1 MDLVAHRHRLRGHRH
16 LEPQGH
22 RGFTRLGPSIVVLV
36 GYVGSFW
43 CVSQTL
49 DTIPLGVAYAVW
61 SGVGIAA
68 LAVVTVV
75 VYDQKLDAAA
85 LVGMGL
91 IIAVWSC
98 SDCSAKPR
106 LMRAFTWP

>member
-1 MDLVAHRHRLRGHRH
+1 MNAWIWLLIAIVSEVIATSSLKAT
-16 LEPQGH
+16 E
-22 RGFTRLGPSIVVLV
+22 GFTRMGPSIVVLI
-36 GYVGSFW
+36 GYIGSFW

-91 IIAVWSC
+91 IIAGVVVL
-98 SDCSAKPR
+98 R
-106 LMRAFTWP
+106 LFSETALE

>member
-1 MDLVAHRHRLRGHRH
+1 MNAWIWLLIAIASEVIATSSLKAT
-16 LEPQGH
+16 E
-22 RGFTRLGPSIVVLV
+22 GFTRLGPSIVVLV

-68 LAVVTVV
+68 SQAVRREARRTDPS
-75 VYDQKLDAAA
+75 DQAREYQD
-85 LVGMGL
+85 GL
-91 IIAVWSC
+91 LLHGGAQE
-98 SDCSAKPR
+98 
-106 LMRAFTWP
+106 LHQG

>member
-1 MDLVAHRHRLRGHRH
+1 MNAWIWLLIAIVSEVIATSSLNAT
-16 LEPQGH
+16 E
-22 RGFTRLGPSIVVLV
+22 GFTRLGPSIVVMV

-85 LVGMGL
+85 VHG
-91 IIAVWSC
+91 ACRVQ
-98 SDCSAKPR
+98 
-106 LMRAFTWP
+106 